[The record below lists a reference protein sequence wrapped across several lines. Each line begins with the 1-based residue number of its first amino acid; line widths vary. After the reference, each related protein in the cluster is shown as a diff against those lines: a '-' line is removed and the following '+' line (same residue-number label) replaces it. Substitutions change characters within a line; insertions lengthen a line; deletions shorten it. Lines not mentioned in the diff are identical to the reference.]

1 MEAPKLTMLCKH
13 VGCAAKI
20 EAKILEHI
28 VGLWP
33 VEDNHNV
40 RMGLA
45 EKEDVGCIDLGGEKL
60 LLHNLDV
67 ITPIVDDPYA
77 FGAIAV
83 AHALSDIYAKGGV
96 PVSALSFLGISVP
109 IESAVEEIIA
119 GCSAKLR
126 EAGVVMLGGHT
137 ISSSE
142 PLVGF
147 AVTGLVERNNL
158 TSMRGACVGDKLV
171 VTKPVGSGV
180 ISTAVKFSNLGIKD
194 ACVRDDE
201 LEAAIKSME
210 LLNISASKSMLKYHA
225 TACTDVSGFGLIGH
239 IWNMI
244 QISGVGA
251 RIYCHLVP
259 KLPGVLRLFN
269 RSIVPVRMDE
279 NIRYYYHWIVKTRNI
294 DENWPIL
301 FCPETSG
308 GLLIS
313 VNADWA
319 QSLVDTLN
327 SLDGISSA
335 IIGEVIEDPLKRI
348 ILDA

>member
-1 MEAPKLTMLCKH
+1 MEAPRLTMLCEH

-20 EAKILEHI
+20 DAKVLGE
-28 VGLWP
+28 VVRLWP
-33 VEDNHNV
+33 IENNQRV

-45 EKEDVGCIDLGGEKL
+45 EKEDVGCFDLGGEKL

-67 ITPIVDDPYA
+67 ITPIVDDGYA

-96 PVSALSFLGISVP
+96 PISALSFLGIPAS
-109 IESAVEEIIA
+109 IESVMKEIIA

-126 EAGVVMLGGHT
+126 EAGVAMLGGHT
-137 ISSSE
+137 IASSE

-147 AVTGLVERNNL
+147 AVTGLVERNSL
-158 TSMRGACVGDKLV
+158 ISMGGARVGDRLV
-171 VTKPVGSGV
+171 VTKPVGSGI
-180 ISTAVKFSNLGIKD
+180 ISTAVKFANRGEKD
-194 ACVRDDE
+194 ACIRDDE

-210 LLNISASKSMLKYHA
+210 LLNMYASKSMLKYRA

-239 IWNMI
+239 IWNML
-244 QISGVGA
+244 QVSEVGA
-251 RIYCHLVP
+251 RVYCHRVP
-259 KLPGVLRLFN
+259 KLPGVLRLFQ

-279 NIRYYYHWIVKTRNI
+279 NIKYYYDWIVKTRTV
-294 DENWPIL
+294 DESWPLL

-313 VNADWA
+313 VNADLA
-319 QSLVDTLN
+319 QGLVDTLN
-327 SLDGISSA
+327 SLDGICSA
-335 IIGEVIEDPLKRI
+335 IVGEVIEDPLKRI
-348 ILDA
+348 ILDS